1 MKWVTVNDMYKYSK
15 DNNLPLLSNF
25 NATFWNDYNS
35 DYGKYD
41 KLFNRMFMSFRY
53 FMQEPL
59 HRHESMT
66 DAHIG
71 EITSDFTDE
80 VYAHLMVNSK
90 KYSELYRI
98 NVVDDESFSIVDNYN
113 ITENMDKETT
123 QSDKDTY
130 GTHTDTTTDTIG
142 SRKDSNQTI
151 LGSQSNTAT
160 NKVSPYDS
168 ENFYND
174 TNVQDTIGGRT
185 DSSQN
190 TIGSQSNSS
199 STAYGSRVD
208 GHEGGGTEQYTLT
221 RRGNIGIRTADEVM
235 EKHSEFWSKWEF
247 YTYIFKEICAEMLLI

>member
-15 DNNLPLLSNF
+15 GINSPLLSNF
-25 NATFWNDYNS
+25 NAPFWADYNN
-35 DYGKYD
+35 DHNKYD

-59 HRHESMT
+59 HRNESMT
-66 DAHIG
+66 DTHIG
-71 EITSDFTDE
+71 EITNDFTEE
-80 VYAHLMVNSK
+80 VYSHLLVNSK
-90 KYSELYRI
+90 KYSELYRV

-123 QSDKDTY
+123 QTDEDTY

-142 SRKDSNQTI
+142 ARQDSNQTT
-151 LGSQSNTAT
+151 LGQQNNTGTNTIAGFNSTGFENDTQISDQIGSRTDTSQSTTGA
-160 NKVSPYDS
+160 
-168 ENFYND
+168 
-174 TNVQDTIGGRT
+174 
-185 DSSQN
+185 
-190 TIGSQSNSS
+190 QSNSS
-199 STAYGSRVD
+199 STAYGSRID